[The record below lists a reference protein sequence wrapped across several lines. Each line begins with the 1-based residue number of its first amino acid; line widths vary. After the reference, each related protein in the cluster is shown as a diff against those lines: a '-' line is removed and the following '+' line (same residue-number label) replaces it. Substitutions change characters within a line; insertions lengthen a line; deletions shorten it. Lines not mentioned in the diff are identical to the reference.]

1 MATTIHTIERKPQ
14 LVGEQ
19 PPPLLLMLHGYGS
32 NERDLFDLAE
42 YVDPRLH
49 ILSARAPLHLSWGG
63 FAWYHLSGTPGRL
76 IPDTVSRAEA
86 LALLDRFVASLP
98 ERLGSDPRRTYML
111 GFSQGAIMSLALAMN
126 RPELLAGVVAL
137 SGYLDPALVP
147 ATRSPALTGLP
158 IIQMHGTY
166 DEIIPL
172 AAAHRT
178 QEVLK
183 DMPVRHSY
191 HEYPVGHTIHPDGLR
206 QIQSWLTARLDE
218 PPR

>member
-14 LVGEQ
+14 LVGDQ

-32 NERDLFDLAE
+32 NEHDLFDLAE

-49 ILSARAPLHLSWGG
+49 IVSARAPLQLSWGG

-76 IPDTVSRAEA
+76 VPDTVSRAEA
-86 LALLDRFVASLP
+86 LTLLDHFVTSLP

-126 RPELLAGVVAL
+126 RPELIAGVVAL
-137 SGYLDPALVP
+137 SGYLDPAIVP
-147 ATRSPALTGLP
+147 PTPSPALAGLP

-166 DEIIPL
+166 DEIIPV
-172 AAAHRT
+172 AAAHQT
-178 QEVLK
+178 QEVLRG
-183 DMPVRHSY
+183 MPVRHSY

-206 QIQSWLTARLDE
+206 HIQSWLATRLDE